1 MTGVQTCAL
10 PIWLEAY
17 PIRIANSMAIYLTA
31 LIIVLLVTIATV
43 ILQAIRLM
51 RTNPAEALKKE

>member
-1 MTGVQTCAL
+1 
-10 PIWLEAY
+10 
-17 PIRIANSMAIYLTA
+17 MAIYLTA
-31 LIIVLLVTIATV
+31 LVVVLLVTLATV